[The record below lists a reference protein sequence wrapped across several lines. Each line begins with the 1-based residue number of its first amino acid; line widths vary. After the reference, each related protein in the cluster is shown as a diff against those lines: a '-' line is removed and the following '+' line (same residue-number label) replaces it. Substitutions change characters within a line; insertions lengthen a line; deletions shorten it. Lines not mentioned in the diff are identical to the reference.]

1 MNTLLDAL
9 PLPVIGVVL
18 VGAFVLASLLGSWL
32 WRPVDG
38 KNQSDIGYIV
48 SGSLGLLALLIGFT
62 FAVALD
68 RYATR
73 RDLVIAEANS
83 IEVSWLRA
91 DLLGGS
97 DGAALKAMLSDY
109 ARSRLKFA
117 EAGNNAKRLA
127 GADVDA
133 DRRQRAIW
141 GEVTRV
147 VDTDARPVM
156 ARVVV
161 DAVST
166 VIGVAAQREAA
177 ARANIPPA
185 VIRTLLVYAL
195 INSMILGY
203 ALGGSPSRHRYVGY
217 TLFVLLA
224 LAVTMILDLDQPA
237 RGAIRVS
244 QQPMDDLIS
253 RIALGTAPVPL
264 VAPATPVSPE
274 TASPPPISR

>member
-1 MNTLLDAL
+1 MNTLLDGL

-109 ARSRLKFA
+109 AQSRLKFA
-117 EAGNNAKRLA
+117 KAGNNADELA
-127 GADVDA
+127 AADVDS

-141 GEVTRV
+141 GEVTHI
-147 VDTDARPVM
+147 VDINERPVM
-156 ARVVV
+156 ARAVV

-195 INSMILGY
+195 INSMILGF
-203 ALGGSPSRHRYVGY
+203 ALGGSPRRHRYVGY

-253 RIALGTAPVPL
+253 RIALGTAPV
-264 VAPATPVSPE
+264 APVSPE